1 MEKPTRRKTALR
13 DSVVAVIGVILIAAN
28 TRSAVAGLSPIYDII
43 NQDVLLRIDA
53 RAVLG
58 SLPPIGFVIG
68 GLLTP
73 RLTRRIGL
81 EWNLVTLVALIAIGH
96 AVRAFATDWTVLA
109 LGSAIALIGSGMGNV
124 SLPPTIKK
132 YFPHHIGPMSATYIT
147 FVSLGSVIPPLI
159 AVPLSEAM
167 SWQFTMAMWATFAA
181 ATLIPWFVEIRSGR
195 NSGNPLG
202 SVGGPKLALAKS
214 PTAWA
219 IAVAFAVSSI
229 TGYGMFAWL
238 PDIAKDAAGMT
249 EFEGGLMLSAF
260 AIAGTPMSLAMPLIA
275 ARVRNVGWL
284 AGLGGLL
291 IFTGFGAMLVAPTV
305 APYLWVVIFGA
316 GPLLFPLSLVLI
328 NLRTESAS
336 ASLQLSAFTQFFAY
350 SVAATVPPLMGIS
363 RAITGSWSIAL
374 ACLALTGLAAAWS
387 AVVLSRNNTVES
399 ELASN

>member
-1 MEKPTRRKTALR
+1 MEKPTRSKTALR

-28 TRSAVAGLSPIYDII
+28 TRSAVSGLSPIYDII
-43 NQDVLLRIDA
+43 NQDVLLGIDA

-58 SLPPIGFVIG
+58 SLAPIGFVIG

-96 AVRAFATDWTVLA
+96 TVRAFATDWTVLA
-109 LGSAIALIGSGMGNV
+109 IGSAIALIGSGMGNV

-132 YFPHHIGPMSATYIT
+132 YFPQHIGPMSATYIT

-167 SWQFTMAMWATFAA
+167 SWQFTMAIWATFAA
-181 ATLIPWFVEIRSGR
+181 VALIPWFVEIRSGR
-195 NSGNPLG
+195 NSGDPLG
-202 SVGGPKLALAKS
+202 SVVGRKLALTKS

-229 TGYGMFAWL
+229 AGYGMFAWL
-238 PDIAKDAAGMT
+238 PDIAKDVVGVT
-249 EFEGGLMLSAF
+249 EFEGGLMLSVF
-260 AIAGTPMSLAMPLIA
+260 AIAGTPMALAMPLIA
-275 ARVRNVGWL
+275 TRIRNVGRL
-284 AGLGGLL
+284 AVLGGFL
-291 IFTGFGAMLVAPTV
+291 IFVGFGGMLVAPTL
-305 APYLWVVIFGA
+305 APYLWVVLFGV
-316 GPLLFPLSLVLI
+316 GPLLFPLALVLI

-336 ASLQLSAFTQFFAY
+336 ASLQLSAFTQLFAY
-350 SVAATVPPLMGIS
+350 SVAATVPPLMGVS

-374 ACLALTGLAAAWS
+374 ACLALSGIAAGWA
-387 AVVLSRNNTVES
+387 AVILSRNNTVES
-399 ELASN
+399 ELVR